1 MSKKDEISR
10 EDILEN
16 IREGVKESI
25 LEIFSVYPEFIHNVY
40 TDEYHKK
47 NSKGETK

>member
-1 MSKKDEISR
+1 MSKKNEISR

-25 LEIFSVYPEFIHNVY
+25 LEIFSVYPEFIYHVY
-40 TDEYHKK
+40 TEEYQNN
-47 NSKGETK
+47 NSKGETT